1 MNDDELIA
9 CFPPPVFGHRE
20 HVRLAFALLSRFDFA
35 EAAARYRDMLRRV
48 GGAKDHETITW
59 AYLAVIAERM
69 HGRTYADSHA
79 LLADHPDLLD
89 HRSGAL
95 AGYYDVAAITA
106 SPLARAVFV
115 LPKRA

>member
-1 MNDDELIA
+1 M
-9 CFPPPVFGHRE
+9 
-20 HVRLAFALLSRFDFA
+20 
-35 EAAARYRDMLRRV
+35 
-48 GGAKDHETITW
+48 
-59 AYLAVIAERM
+59 AYLAIVAERM
-69 HGRTYADSHA
+69 HGGTYPDAA
-79 LLADHPDLLD
+79 AFLAAHPDLLD